1 MKSKKPRNILMLS
14 MKLNNKMINKK
25 IRNIILIILGILILT
40 GGLIYYFNYSLN
52 IVRQDYGMKILE
64 LDRQFSENLLN
75 LKNQVS
81 ALGSNLSSQI
91 EFMDA
96 DLQNSKKQNQQETST
111 LSNLIDQI
119 EQQSNIKLNELKDEL
134 KNIKIKSADFSAIVD
149 DVLQST
155 VSIKTNVWQGSGAI
169 IDRKGYIVT
178 NVHVI
183 SGASTVKAVTYSGST
198 YDVNALIGYDGQ
210 ADIAV
215 LKIDAPDL
223 RAFSFGNSGDVRIGE
238 KVIAAGN
245 PAGLAF
251 TVTEGI
257 VSAFRTFNGINYLQ
271 TDVPINPGNSGGPL
285 INTKGEIVGIN
296 NFKAG
301 GFEGLGFAISSNNV
315 KGVVNKIISD
325 YEAGHNP

>member
-1 MKSKKPRNILMLS
+1 MV
-14 MKLNNKMINKK
+14 NKK
-25 IRNIILIILGILILT
+25 TRNIILIILGVFVLAA
-40 GGLIYYFNYSLN
+40 GMVYYFNYSLN
-52 IVRQDYGMKILE
+52 LVRQDYSTRILE
-64 LDRQFSENLLN
+64 LNEQFTENLQG
-75 LKNQVS
+75 LKNQMS
-81 ALGSNLSSQI
+81 LLGSNLSSQI
-91 EFMDA
+91 GLVDTS
-96 DLQNSKKQNQQETST
+96 LQNFKTQNQIEIST

-134 KNIKIKSADFSAIVD
+134 KNIRIKSADFSAIVN

-155 VSIKTNVWQGSGAI
+155 VSIKTNVGQGSGAI
-169 IDRKGYIVT
+169 IDTKGYIMT

-183 SGASTVKAVTYSGST
+183 SGASTIKAVTYSGKT
-198 YDVNALIGYDGQ
+198 YDVNVLVGYDSQ

-215 LKIDAPDL
+215 LKIDALDL
-223 RAFSFGNSGDVRIGE
+223 RAFNFGNSDEVEIGE

-257 VSAFRTFNGINYLQ
+257 VSAFRTFNSISYIQ

-285 INTKGEIVGIN
+285 INTKGEIIGIN

-301 GFEGLGFAISSNNV
+301 GFEGLGFAISSNKV
-315 KGVVNKIISD
+315 RQIANKIISD
-325 YEAGHNP
+325 YEAAQNQ

>member
-1 MKSKKPRNILMLS
+1 MISKKTQ
-14 MKLNNKMINKK
+14 
-25 IRNIILIILGILILT
+25 NIILIILGVLMLT
-40 GGLIYYFNYSLN
+40 GGVIYYFNYSLSLA
-52 IVRQDYGMKILE
+52 RQDYSTKILE
-64 LDRQFSENLLN
+64 LNEQFTQNLQD
-75 LKNQVS
+75 LKNQMS
-81 ALGSNLSSQI
+81 LLGSNLSSQI
-91 EFMDA
+91 GLIDTG
-96 DLQNSKKQNQQETST
+96 LQNFKTQNRIEINT

-134 KNIKIKSADFSAIVD
+134 KNIRIKSADFSAIVE

-155 VSIKTNVWQGSGAI
+155 VSIKTNVGQGSGAI
-169 IDRKGYIVT
+169 IDTKGYIVT

-183 SGASTVKAVTYSGST
+183 SGASTVKAVTYTGKT
-198 YDVNALIGYDGQ
+198 YDVNVLVGYDSA

-223 RAFSFGNSGDVRIGE
+223 KAFNFGNSDGVKIGE

-257 VSAFRTFNGINYLQ
+257 VSAFRTFNTINYIQ

-285 INTKGEIVGIN
+285 INTKGEIIGIN

-301 GFEGLGFAISSNNV
+301 GFEGLGFAISSN
-315 KGVVNKIISD
+315 KAKAVVSKIISD
-325 YEAGHNP
+325 YEAGQNT